1 MKDGLGTIFLYN
13 WGFIQIQKDFE
24 LEIDVFVQGC
34 QSYFSHFKIIYYQFL
49 LCMVN
54 SSGRKIVFC
63 SCLKLF
69 FERMMTTIAWVC
81 YITSLY
87 TKTKLVI
94 LQPLSLL
101 PLTKKFWT
109 QKYFQ
114 KSFMRL
120 KVHLQ
125 FLLNL
130 RPSFQISLL
139 SLFLWIEMKWHT
151 FSPCLKIRKYHVSS
165 YYYCMFEIN
174 FNCNKHESFLFV
186 RHPVWY

>member
-109 QKYFQ
+109 KIFSKIFYEI
-114 KSFMRL
+114 KSSFT
-120 KVHLQ
+120 VFAQ
-125 FLLNL
+125 FTTLVSN
-130 RPSFQISLL
+130 FFT
-139 SLFLWIEMKWHT
+139 LFIFVNWNEMA
-151 FSPCLKIRKYHVSS
+151 HVFT
-165 YYYCMFEIN
+165 MFEN
-174 FNCNKHESFLFV
+174 
-186 RHPVWY
+186 